1 MDHIG
6 KLMALV
12 PAAALAACAT
22 TSADEPGALDPGAGD
37 AAVCDAAPA
46 QSFVGQ
52 KATAQI
58 GEQVMD
64 ATGAR
69 QLRWGPPRSAFT
81 MDFRQGRVNV
91 MYDDAMIVTKVT
103 CG

>member
-1 MDHIG
+1 MIHTG
-6 KLMALV
+6 KLIALL

-22 TSADEPGALDPGAGD
+22 TSANEPGTPDTGNGETAMCDP
-37 AAVCDAAPA
+37 AAA
-46 QSFVGQ
+46 QSYVGQ
-52 KATAQI
+52 KATGQV
-58 GEQVMD
+58 GEQILD

-81 MDFRQGRVNV
+81 MDFRQDRVNV
-91 MYDDAMIVTKVT
+91 MYDDAMTITQIT

>member
-1 MDHIG
+1 MIRTG
-6 KLMALV
+6 KLIALL

-22 TSADEPGALDPGAGD
+22 TSVNEPGAPDSGEVDSAMCNP
-37 AAVCDAAPA
+37 AAA
-46 QSFVGQ
+46 QSYIGQ
-52 KATAQI
+52 KATAQAGARI
-58 GEQVMD
+58 LD

-81 MDFRQGRVNV
+81 MDFRQDRVNV
-91 MYDDAMIVTKVT
+91 MYDDAMTITKIT